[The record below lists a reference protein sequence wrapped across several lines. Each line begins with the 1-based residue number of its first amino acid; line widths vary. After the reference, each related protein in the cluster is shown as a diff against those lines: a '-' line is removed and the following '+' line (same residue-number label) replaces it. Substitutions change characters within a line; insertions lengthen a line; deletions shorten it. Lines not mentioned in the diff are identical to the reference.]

1 MLVKLAILV
10 LATAATAAGLLSVR
24 QQRLQTVHDTHRAV
38 QEAAAL
44 DRTLWELRAE
54 LASLT
59 APDRVEQLLEHST
72 VDAWIPIHAS
82 PPEPANPP
90 EGAPRWISDA
100 YPSPPDATP
109 APAELHFASRTPF
122 DGTRPEHPQ
131 DAHARNTPEQPPFGP
146 RR

>member
-44 DRTLWELRAE
+44 DRTLWEMRAE
-54 LASLT
+54 LARLT
-59 APDRVEQLLEHST
+59 APDRVEQLIKRSSVNSWT
-72 VDAWIPIHAS
+72 PIHAS
-82 PPEPANPP
+82 PSEPASLPDP
-90 EGAPRWISDA
+90 VPRWISDA
-100 YPSPPDATP
+100 YQPTPDPASAAAEQPFVSPPPTATAHSEP
-109 APAELHFASRTPF
+109 P
-122 DGTRPEHPQ
+122 PEDEAAIESDQH
-131 DAHARNTPEQPPFGP
+131 PFGP